1 MFVSKRDV
9 LVEWGD
15 CDPAGIVFYPRYFAM
30 SDASTTQ
37 LFAAALGHKKH
48 EMIRRYGIIGMPM
61 VDTHANFRI
70 PSRFGDC
77 IHFESRVTS
86 FGRSSFDVHH
96 TVFRPDGDIGLE
108 VWEKRVWAGLDPEN
122 TDRIK
127 GFPIPDEVIAALSA
141 SNE

>member
-30 SDASTTQ
+30 CDASTAQ
-37 LFAAALGHKKH
+37 LFAAALGHNKYDMLRH
-48 EMIRRYGIIGMPM
+48 YGIIGMPM
-61 VDTHANFRI
+61 VDTRANFQI

-77 IHFESRVTS
+77 IRFESRVTA

-96 TVFRPDGDIGLE
+96 TVFRPGGNIGLE

-122 TDRIK
+122 TDRLK
-127 GFPIPDEVIAALSA
+127 AVPIPGEVIAALSA
-141 SNE
+141 NQ